1 VNGGRPMRPLRIDV
15 GACGS
20 APPGLRCLVLEVGC
34 ALVAVLTFRLDA
46 GMSARRLTKAE
57 EAVVRAIFEGKSNE
71 TIARARGTSP
81 RTVANQIAS
90 IFRKH
95 AVASRAELVA
105 HYLVDVTRKSP

>member
-1 VNGGRPMRPLRIDV
+1 MQRDGTMRIDV
-15 GACGS
+15 DAAGK
-20 APPGLRCLVLEVGC
+20 APPGLRCLVLEVGG

-57 EAVVRAIFEGKSNE
+57 EEVVRAIFEGKSNE

-95 AVASRAELVA
+95 GVASRAELVA
-105 HYLVDVTRKSP
+105 HYLVDDPAGSSR